1 VAGLLTHPNRPRR
14 PAELGI
20 ETTEP
25 QRRMVLLLVLLVED
39 DC

>member
-1 VAGLLTHPNRPRR
+1 
-14 PAELGI
+14 LGI